1 MNDVYIVSAV
11 RTAVGKAKRT
21 LSKFD
26 PVMMGAAVVK
36 EAVSRAGVPGER
48 VDDVVF
54 GCAFP
59 EGEQGMNPAR
69 MIAIASGLPD
79 TVPALTVNRFCSSGL
94 EAMAVAVAKMQAGY
108 FDVAVSGGVESMS
121 QIPMSGVKFAP
132 SPYMSM
138 EHPEVFTAMGTCGD
152 NVARDF
158 NITREECD
166 EWGFRSVQRALAA
179 IDEGKFKEQIV
190 PLEVPTGN
198 GTITFDTD
206 EGPRRDTTLE
216 GLAKLRPAFAGPGR
230 KDGVC
235 TAGNC
240 SQMSDGASAVCLMT
254 DAAVKELGATPLAK
268 LIGYNAA
275 AGSPMYLG
283 PAQVPAINKALDM
296 AGLKVD
302 DIGLVENN
310 EAFATQCL
318 YVIREMGIDKDKVNV
333 NGGAIAL
340 GHPLGCT
347 GSKLA
352 TQLVNEMR
360 AQGVKYGLE
369 TMCIGGGMGA
379 AGVFELCE

>member
-11 RTAVGKAKRT
+11 RTAIGKVRRT

-36 EAVSRAGVPGER
+36 EAVARAGVPADR
-48 VDDVVF
+48 IDDVVM

-69 MIAIASGLPD
+69 VIVLAAGLPD
-79 TVPALTVNRFCSSGL
+79 TVPAVTVNRFCSSGL
-94 EAMAVAVAKMQAGY
+94 ESMAIAVAKMKSGF
-108 FDVAVSGGVESMS
+108 FDVAITGGVESMS
-121 QIPMSGVKFAP
+121 MIPMSGVKFAP
-132 SPYMSM
+132 SPYVTK
-138 EHPEVFTAMGTCGD
+138 ECCDIYTGMGTCGD

-166 EWGFRSVQRALAA
+166 EWGLRSVQNAVAA
-179 IDEGKFKEQIV
+179 IDAGKFKEQIV

-230 KDGVC
+230 TGVC
-235 TAGNC
+235 TAGNS

-254 DAAVKELGATPLAK
+254 EAAVKEFGATPLAK
-268 LIGYNAA
+268 LVGYNAA
-275 AGSPMYLG
+275 AGAPIYLG
-283 PAQVPAINKALDM
+283 PAQVTAIPKALKM
-296 AGLKVD
+296 AGIKLED
-302 DIGLVENN
+302 LGLIENN

-318 YVIREMGIDKDKVNV
+318 YTNREMGFNTDIVNL

-352 TQLVNEMR
+352 TQLIYEMR
-360 AQGVKYGLE
+360 ARGVKYGLE

-379 AGVFELCE
+379 AGVFELCD